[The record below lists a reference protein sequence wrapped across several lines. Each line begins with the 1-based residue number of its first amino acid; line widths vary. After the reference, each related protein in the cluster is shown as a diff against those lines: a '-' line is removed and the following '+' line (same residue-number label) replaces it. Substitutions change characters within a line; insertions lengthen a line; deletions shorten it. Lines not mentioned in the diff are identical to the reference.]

1 MLKNESGF
9 TLVEMLIVLMIISML
24 ILLIVPHVSK
34 KSANINEK
42 GCEAL
47 VELVQAQVIAY
58 EIDNKRLPDSLDVLE
73 NGYIEEEHRTCGNG
87 NEIVM
92 NELGEV
98 SYEEK

>member
-1 MLKNESGF
+1 MFKNESAF

-58 EIDNKRLPDSLDVLE
+58 EIDNKQLPDSLDVLE
-73 NGYIEEEHRTCGNG
+73 NDYIEEEHRTCGNG

-92 NELGEV
+92 NESGVV
-98 SYEEK
+98 SYVEK

>member
-1 MLKNESGF
+1 MFKNDSGF

-34 KSANINEK
+34 KSASINEK
-42 GCEAL
+42 GCDAL

-58 EIDNKRLPDSLDVLE
+58 EIDHKQLPASLDVLE
-73 NGYIEEEHRTCGNG
+73 NGYIEPEHRTCGNG

-92 NELGEV
+92 NASGVV

>member
-1 MLKNESGF
+1 MLRNDHAF

-42 GCEAL
+42 GCDAL

-58 EIDNKRLPDSLDVLE
+58 EIDNKQLPESLDVLE
-73 NGYIEEEHRTCGNG
+73 DGYIEKEHRTCGNG
-87 NEIVM
+87 NKIVM
-92 NELGEV
+92 NKSGVV
-98 SYEEK
+98 SYEKQ